1 MPNSSS
7 TGGYL
12 VPMTGTTPPYDATL
26 EDIFQ
31 GAIVGITGLA
41 GNMVRPRFQP
51 EPPNQPDFNTTWI
64 SFSVAPVAQDTFTYE
79 PHKPLVDTDGSDEVQ
94 RDEFLELYLSAYGS
108 NCAAIMGQFSA
119 GISLQQNR
127 LVLQSYGIKLIDPGK
142 FVYLPALLKEKY
154 VKRIDLK
161 SRWAR
166 RNTIVYPIRTVADA
180 TVIVK
185 TDDPFTTTITVSP

>member
-12 VPMTGTTPPYDATL
+12 VPTTGTMPNYDDAL

-41 GNMVRPRFQP
+41 GDLVRPRFQP
-51 EPPNQPDFNTTWI
+51 EPPNHPDFMVTWI
-64 SFSVAPVAQDTFTYE
+64 SFSVAPIAQDTFTYE

-94 RDEFLELYLSAYGS
+94 RDEFLELYLSAYGPG
-108 NCAAIMGQFSA
+108 CAAVLGQFCA

-127 LVLQSYGIKLIDPGK
+127 VVLQSYGIKLIDPGK
-142 FVYLPALLKEKY
+142 YVYLPALLKEKY
-154 VKRIDLK
+154 VKRIDIK

-166 RNTIVYPIRTVADA
+166 RNTITYPIRSVADA
-180 TVIVK
+180 TVIVN